1 MGITRITTVLGA
13 GLVAL
18 AVGIGLAVA
27 DDSDARSELRVD
39 PAATAKVFA
48 EVAGALENVDGW
60 RPETLAGALPNQSLE
75 HLDGTRP
82 ASLAVVTGRVTAA
95 EPGAAFVQPDEPDGV
110 SPVEVPFGSAEK
122 HIEVY
127 RVRMDVTDAV
137 GLEDDSIEFGLRFF
151 GSPGMAPTEDI
162 LAGLRGLEEIV
173 VVLSSRGRWDFDD
186 DLYDVTLM
194 GGLLGV
200 VGAGGSVELPA
211 MTGDGPDFLAGL
223 DTVDEIL
230 AEARRPDKPP
240 VPMLR

>member
-1 MGITRITTVLGA
+1 MRITRISTVMGA

-27 DDSDARSELRVD
+27 DYSDARSELRVD

-48 EVAGALENVDGW
+48 KLAATLENVDGW
-60 RPETLAGALPNQSLE
+60 RPVTLAGALPNQL
-75 HLDGTRP
+75 LQQRQGTRP

-110 SPVEVPFGSAEK
+110 SPVEVPFDSAEK

-137 GLEDDSIEFGLRFF
+137 GLDEDSIEFGLRFF
-151 GSPGMAPTEDI
+151 GSPGMTPTEDV
-162 LAGLRGLEEIV
+162 LAGLRGLEDVV
-173 VVLSSRGRWDFDD
+173 VVLDSRGWWDFDD

-200 VGAGGSVELPA
+200 VGAGGSVEFPALPA
-211 MTGDGPDFLAGL
+211 DGSDFLDGL

-230 AEARRPDKPP
+230 VEARRPTKPP
-240 VPMLR
+240 VSMMP